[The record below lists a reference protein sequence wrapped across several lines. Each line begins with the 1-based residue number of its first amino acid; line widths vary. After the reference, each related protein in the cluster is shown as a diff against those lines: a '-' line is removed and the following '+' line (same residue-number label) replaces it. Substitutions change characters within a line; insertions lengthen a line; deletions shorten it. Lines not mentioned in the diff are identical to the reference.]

1 MWTRIK
7 HSLTLRIFLMTCG
20 LMIAVCAATYGAI
33 AYLTPLTYTSILQ
46 EDLDQKTEALLTALS
61 GREPSACDELLSAF
75 CRETGAALRLS
86 DEYGRTLYDTISSEA
101 YLVEGTAGRVAITTE
116 GSELEQDE
124 VMQVTEAGN
133 AIGTAENAIA
143 ENIIHQI
150 TVTDAYLPAD
160 EARTF
165 FFRDGTMGYL
175 LVVDGKKAVNQASEA
190 MKKTLPFLALLILGV
205 SLLTSFFY
213 ARWITRPIVDISHI
227 AASIAALNFSSR
239 WAQHR
244 TDEIGALGDS
254 LNTLSDNL
262 SDALTELKT
271 ANERLQQDMGRE
283 RDMERQRS
291 AFFSA
296 ASHELKT
303 PVTILKG
310 QLSGMLAQIGVYWD
324 RDKYLARALQVTG
337 RMESLIKEIL
347 IISRIEAGSFVLKT
361 DTVNLSELIER
372 QLELDE
378 ELLAQKALHIEKH
391 MASDVTIRGNQD
403 LLTNALDNV
412 LMNAILYSP
421 QGASIR
427 ILLDAH
433 TMTIENTGVSIP
445 EAALPQ
451 LFTPFYRVEQSR
463 NRQSGGSGLGLYLVR
478 LILEL
483 HNASCD
489 MRNSEEGV
497 VFSARFT

>member
-1 MWTRIK
+1 M
-7 HSLTLRIFLMTCG
+7 
-20 LMIAVCAATYGAI
+20 
-33 AYLTPLTYTSILQ
+33 
-46 EDLDQKTEALLTALS
+46 
-61 GREPSACDELLSAF
+61 
-75 CRETGAALRLS
+75 
-86 DEYGRTLYDTISSEA
+86 
-101 YLVEGTAGRVAITTE
+101 
-116 GSELEQDE
+116 
-124 VMQVTEAGN
+124 
-133 AIGTAENAIA
+133 
-143 ENIIHQI
+143 
-150 TVTDAYLPAD
+150 
-160 EARTF
+160 
-165 FFRDGTMGYL
+165 
-175 LVVDGKKAVNQASEA
+175 
-190 MKKTLPFLALLILGV
+190 ILGV

-271 ANERLQQDMGRE
+271 ANERLQQDMERE
-283 RDMERQRS
+283 RDMERKRS

-310 QLSGMLAQIGVYWD
+310 QLSGMLAQIGVYRD

-347 IISRIEAGSFVLKT
+347 IISRIEAGSFGLKT
-361 DTVNLSELIER
+361 DTVNLSEMMER

-378 ELLAQKALHIEKH
+378 ELLAQRAAHIEKH
-391 MASDVTIRGNQD
+391 MVSDVTIRGENRD

-445 EAALPQ
+445 EEALPQ
-451 LFTPFYRVEQSR
+451 LFTPFYRVEQSC

-478 LILEL
+478 LILKAAQCL
-483 HNASCD
+483 L
-489 MRNSEEGV
+489 
-497 VFSARFT
+497 

>member
-1 MWTRIK
+1 
-7 HSLTLRIFLMTCG
+7 MTCG

-33 AYLTPLTYTSILQ
+33 AYLTPLTYTSIL
-46 EDLDQKTEALLTALS
+46 EEELDQKTEALLTALS
-61 GREPSACDELLSAF
+61 GREPSACDELVSTF
-75 CRETGAALRLS
+75 CRETGAALRLT
-86 DEYGRTLYDTISSEA
+86 DAYGRILYDTISSEA
-101 YLVEGTAGRVAITTE
+101 YLVEGTAGRMAITTE
-116 GSELEQDE
+116 DSETLEQDA
-124 VMQVTEAGN
+124 VMQATETEDAT
-133 AIGTAENAIA
+133 GTAESV
-143 ENIIHQI
+143 IHQI
-150 TVTDAYLPAD
+150 TVTDAYISAD

-165 FFRDGTMGYL
+165 FFQDGTMGYL
-175 LVVDGKKAVNQASEA
+175 LVVGGKRAVNRASEA

-271 ANERLQQDMGRE
+271 ANERLQQDMERE

-310 QLSGMLAQIGVYWD
+310 QLSGMLAQIGVYRD

-361 DTVNLSELIER
+361 DTVNLSEMMER

-378 ELLAQKALHIEKH
+378 ELLAQKGLHIEKH

-445 EAALPQ
+445 EEALPQ

-463 NRQSGGSGLGLYLVR
+463 SRQSGGSGLGLYLVR

-483 HNASCD
+483 HNASCEIK
-489 MRNSEEGV
+489 NSEDGV
-497 VFSARFT
+497 VFSAWFT

>member
-1 MWTRIK
+1 MWIRIK

-33 AYLTPLTYTSILQ
+33 AYLTPLTYTSIL
-46 EDLDQKTEALLTALS
+46 EEELDQKTEALLTALS
-61 GREPSACDELLSAF
+61 GREPSACDELVSTF
-75 CRETGAALRLS
+75 CRETGAALRLT
-86 DEYGRTLYDTISSEA
+86 DAYGRILYDTISSEA
-101 YLVEGTAGRVAITTE
+101 YLVEGTAGRMAITTE
-116 GSELEQDE
+116 DSETLEQDA
-124 VMQVTEAGN
+124 VMQATETEDAT
-133 AIGTAENAIA
+133 GTAESV
-143 ENIIHQI
+143 IHQI
-150 TVTDAYLPAD
+150 TVTDAYISAD

-165 FFRDGTMGYL
+165 FFQDGTMGYL

-227 AASIAALNFSSR
+227 AALNFSSR

-262 SDALTELKT
+262 SDALTKLKT
-271 ANERLQQDMGRE
+271 ANERLQQDMERE

-310 QLSGMLAQIGVYWD
+310 QLSGMLAQIGVYRD

-361 DTVNLSELIER
+361 DTVNLSEMMER

-378 ELLAQKALHIEKH
+378 ELLAQKGLHIEKH

-445 EAALPQ
+445 EEALPQ

>member
-1 MWTRIK
+1 MWIRIK

-33 AYLTPLTYTSILQ
+33 AYLTPLTYTSIL
-46 EDLDQKTEALLTALS
+46 EEELDQKTEALLTALS
-61 GREPSACDELLSAF
+61 GREPSACDELV
-75 CRETGAALRLS
+75 CRETGAALRLT
-86 DEYGRTLYDTISSEA
+86 DAYGRILYDTISSEA
-101 YLVEGTAGRVAITTE
+101 YLVEGTAGRMAITTE
-116 GSELEQDE
+116 DSETLEQDA
-124 VMQVTEAGN
+124 VMQATETEDAT
-133 AIGTAENAIA
+133 GTAESV
-143 ENIIHQI
+143 IHQI
-150 TVTDAYLPAD
+150 TVTDAYISAD

-165 FFRDGTMGYL
+165 FFQDGTMGYL
-175 LVVDGKKAVNQASEA
+175 LVVGGKRAVNRASEA

-271 ANERLQQDMGRE
+271 ANERLQQDMERE

-361 DTVNLSELIER
+361 DTVNLSEMMER

-378 ELLAQKALHIEKH
+378 ELLAQKGLHIEKH

-445 EAALPQ
+445 EEALPQ

-463 NRQSGGSGLGLYLVR
+463 SRQSGGSGLGLYLVR

-483 HNASCD
+483 HNASCEIK
-489 MRNSEEGV
+489 NSEDGV
-497 VFSARFT
+497 VFSAWFT

>member
-46 EDLDQKTEALLTALS
+46 EELGQKTEALLTALS
-61 GREPSACDELLSAF
+61 GREPSACDELLSTF

-86 DEYGRTLYDTISSEA
+86 DEYGRILYDTISSEA
-101 YLVEGTAGRVAITTE
+101 YFVEGTAERAAITTE
-116 GSELEQDE
+116 DSETLEQDA
-124 VMQVTEAGN
+124 VMQATET
-133 AIGTAENAIA
+133 GTAESVIY
-143 ENIIHQI
+143 QI
-150 TVTDAYLPAD
+150 TVTDAYISAD
-160 EARTF
+160 EAQTF
-165 FFRDGTMGYL
+165 FFRNGTMGHL
-175 LVVDGKKAVNQASEA
+175 LVIGGKKAVNQASEA
-190 MKKTLPFLALLILGV
+190 RKKTLPFLALLILGV

-262 SDALTELKT
+262 SGALTELKA
-271 ANERLQQDMGRE
+271 ANERLQQDMERE

-310 QLSGMLAQIGVYWD
+310 QLSGMLAQIGVYRD

-361 DTVNLSELIER
+361 DTVNLSEMMER

-378 ELLAQKALHIEKH
+378 ELLAQKELHIEKH
-391 MASDVTIRGNQD
+391 LASDVTIRGNQD

-427 ILLDAH
+427 IALDAH
-433 TMTIENTGVSIP
+433 TLTIENTGVSIP
-445 EAALPQ
+445 EEALPQ

-463 NRQSGGSGLGLYLVR
+463 SRQSGGSGLGLYLVR

-483 HNASCD
+483 HNASCEIK
-489 MRNSEEGV
+489 NSEDGV

>member
-46 EDLDQKTEALLTALS
+46 EELDQKTEVLLTALS

-86 DEYGRTLYDTISSEA
+86 DEYGRILYDTISSEA
-101 YLVEGTAGRVAITTE
+101 YLVEGTAERAAITTE
-116 GSELEQDE
+116 DSETLEQDA
-124 VMQVTEAGN
+124 VMQATETGDAT
-133 AIGTAENAIA
+133 GTAESVIY
-143 ENIIHQI
+143 QI
-150 TVTDAYLPAD
+150 TVTDAYISAD
-160 EARTF
+160 EAQTF
-165 FFRDGTMGYL
+165 FFRDGTMGHL
-175 LVVDGKKAVNQASEA
+175 LVIGGKKAVNQASEA

-271 ANERLQQDMGRE
+271 
-283 RDMERQRS
+283 
-291 AFFSA
+291 
-296 ASHELKT
+296 

-310 QLSGMLAQIGVYWD
+310 QLSGMLAQIGVYRD

-361 DTVNLSELIER
+361 DTVNLSEMMER

-378 ELLAQKALHIEKH
+378 ELLAQKGLHIEKH

-403 LLTNALDNV
+403 LLTNVLDNV

-445 EAALPQ
+445 EEALPQ

-463 NRQSGGSGLGLYLVR
+463 SRQSGGSGLGLYLVR

-483 HNASCD
+483 HNASCEIK
-489 MRNSEEGV
+489 NSEDGV

>member
-1 MWTRIK
+1 MWIRIK

-33 AYLTPLTYTSILQ
+33 AYLTPLTYTSIL
-46 EDLDQKTEALLTALS
+46 EEELDQKTEALLTALS
-61 GREPSACDELLSAF
+61 GREPSACDELVSTF
-75 CRETGAALRLS
+75 CRETGAALRLT
-86 DEYGRTLYDTISSEA
+86 DAYGRILYDTISSEA
-101 YLVEGTAGRVAITTE
+101 YLVEGTAGRMAITTE
-116 GSELEQDE
+116 DSETLEQDA
-124 VMQVTEAGN
+124 VMQATETEDAT
-133 AIGTAENAIA
+133 GTAESV
-143 ENIIHQI
+143 IHQI
-150 TVTDAYLPAD
+150 TVTDAYISAD

-165 FFRDGTMGYL
+165 FFQDGTMGYL

-190 MKKTLPFLALLILGV
+190 MKKTLLILGV

-262 SDALTELKT
+262 SDALTKLKT
-271 ANERLQQDMGRE
+271 ANERLQQDMERE

-310 QLSGMLAQIGVYWD
+310 QLSGMLAQIGVYGD

-361 DTVNLSELIER
+361 DTVNLSEMMER

-378 ELLAQKALHIEKH
+378 ELLAQKGLHIEKH

-445 EAALPQ
+445 EEALPQ

-463 NRQSGGSGLGLYLVR
+463 SRQSGGSGLGLYLVR

-483 HNASCD
+483 HNASCEIK
-489 MRNSEEGV
+489 NSEDGV
-497 VFSARFT
+497 VFSAWFT